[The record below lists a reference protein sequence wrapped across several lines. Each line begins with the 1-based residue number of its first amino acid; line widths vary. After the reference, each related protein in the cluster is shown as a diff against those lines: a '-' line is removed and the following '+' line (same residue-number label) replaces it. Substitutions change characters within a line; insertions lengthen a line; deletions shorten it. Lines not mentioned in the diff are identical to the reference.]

1 MKLIGTGAAEAM
13 QAIHHAKTYIQQT
26 FPYL

>member
-1 MKLIGTGAAEAM
+1 LIGTGAAEAM
-13 QAIHHAKTYIQQT
+13 QAINHAKHYIQET